1 MTYARKIITPA
12 KVHGN
17 VLQKSNQSDWQMP
30 IACGRERVHSR
41 KK

>member
-17 VLQKSNQSDWQMP
+17 VLQKSNQSDGQMSVSRR
-30 IACGRERVHSR
+30 RERIYA
-41 KK
+41 KT